1 MFDLVMFTLVV
12 ILIIAVVAMILIY
25 SFPIVY
31 ICGNSMYPTYKDG
44 EKILSTRLFFPDN
57 LKVGDV
63 VIFIPPSKTHDEV
76 QFVIKRVQYI
86 NDNGKFFLVGDNL
99 DGSYDSR
106 DYGYVDE
113 SHLVS
118 KAIKSRPKQ

>member
-1 MFDLVMFTLVV
+1 
-12 ILIIAVVAMILIY
+12 
-25 SFPIVY
+25 
-31 ICGNSMYPTYKDG
+31 MYPTYKDG

-76 QFVIKRVQYI
+76 QFVIKRVQHI
-86 NDNGKFFLVGDNL
+86 NDEGKFFFVGDNL
-99 DGSYDSR
+99 SGSYDSR

-113 SHLVS
+113 SHLIS
-118 KAIKSRPKQ
+118 KAIKSRPKR

>member
-1 MFDLVMFTLVV
+1 MFDLAMFTLVI

-76 QFVIKRVQYI
+76 QFVIKRVQHI

-99 DGSYDSR
+99 EGSYDSR
-106 DYGYVDE
+106 DYGYVYE

>member
-63 VIFIPPSKTHDEV
+63 VIFTPPSKTHDEV
-76 QFVIKRVQYI
+76 QFVIKRVQHI

-113 SHLVS
+113 SHLIS
-118 KAIKSRPKQ
+118 KAIKSRPKR

>member
-1 MFDLVMFTLVV
+1 
-12 ILIIAVVAMILIY
+12 
-25 SFPIVY
+25 
-31 ICGNSMYPTYKDG
+31 MYPTYKDG

-76 QFVIKRVQYI
+76 QFVTKRVQHI
-86 NDNGKFFLVGDNL
+86 KDNGKFFLVGDNL

-106 DYGYVDE
+106 DYGYVDK
-113 SHLVS
+113 SHLIS

>member
-86 NDNGKFFLVGDNL
+86 KDNGKFFLVGDNL

-106 DYGYVDE
+106 DYGYVDK
-113 SHLVS
+113 SHLIS
-118 KAIKSRPKQ
+118 KAIKSRPKR

>member
-1 MFDLVMFTLVV
+1 MFDLVMFTLVI
-12 ILIIAVVAMILIY
+12 ILIIAVVAIILIY

-76 QFVIKRVQYI
+76 QFVIKRVQHI
-86 NDNGKFFLVGDNL
+86 KDNGKFFLVGDNL

-106 DYGYVDE
+106 DYGYVDK
-113 SHLVS
+113 SHLIS

>member
-1 MFDLVMFTLVV
+1 MFDLAMFTLVI
-12 ILIIAVVAMILIY
+12 ILIIAVVAIILIY

-76 QFVIKRVQYI
+76 QFVIKRVQHI

-106 DYGYVDE
+106 DYGYVDK
-113 SHLVS
+113 SHLIS
-118 KAIKSRPKQ
+118 KAIKSRPKR

>member
-106 DYGYVDE
+106 DYGYVDK
-113 SHLVS
+113 SHLIS
-118 KAIKSRPKQ
+118 KAIKPRPIW

>member
-1 MFDLVMFTLVV
+1 
-12 ILIIAVVAMILIY
+12 
-25 SFPIVY
+25 
-31 ICGNSMYPTYKDG
+31 MYPTYKDG

-63 VIFIPPSKTHDEV
+63 VIFTPPSKTHDEV

-99 DGSYDSR
+99 EGSYDSR
-106 DYGYVDE
+106 DYGYVDK
-113 SHLVS
+113 SHLIS

>member
-1 MFDLVMFTLVV
+1 MFDLVMFTLVI
-12 ILIIAVVAMILIY
+12 ILIIAVVAIILIY

-63 VIFIPPSKTHDEV
+63 VIFIPPSKTRDEV
-76 QFVIKRVQYI
+76 QFVIKRVQHI

-106 DYGYVDE
+106 DYGYVDK
-113 SHLVS
+113 SHLIS

>member
-1 MFDLVMFTLVV
+1 MFDLVMYTLVV
-12 ILIIAVVAMILIY
+12 ILIIAVVAIILIY

-76 QFVIKRVQYI
+76 QFVIKRVQHI
-86 NDNGKFFLVGDNL
+86 NDNGKFFLVGDNF

-106 DYGYVDE
+106 DYGYVDK
-113 SHLVS
+113 SHLIS

>member
-1 MFDLVMFTLVV
+1 MFDLVMFTLVI

-44 EKILSTRLFFPDN
+44 LFFPDN

-76 QFVIKRVQYI
+76 QFVIKRVQHI
-86 NDNGKFFLVGDNL
+86 NDNGKFFLVGDNS

-106 DYGYVDE
+106 DYGYVDG
-113 SHLVS
+113 SHLIS

>member
-1 MFDLVMFTLVV
+1 MFDLAMFIIVI

-76 QFVIKRVQYI
+76 QFVIKRVQHI

-106 DYGYVDE
+106 DYGYVDK
-113 SHLVS
+113 SHLIS
-118 KAIKSRPKQ
+118 KAIKSRPIR